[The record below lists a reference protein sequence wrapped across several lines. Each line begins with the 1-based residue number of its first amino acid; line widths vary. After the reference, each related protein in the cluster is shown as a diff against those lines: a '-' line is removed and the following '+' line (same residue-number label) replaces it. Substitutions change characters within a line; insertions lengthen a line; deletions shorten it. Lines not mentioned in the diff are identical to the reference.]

1 MTPKVSVIIP
11 VYNCELYIAEA
22 IESVFNQ
29 TYTDYEIIVIND
41 GSTDNT
47 CQVLQPYMTKIR
59 YFYQENK
66 GLSATRNQGIKM
78 AKGELIALLDADDL
92 FLCYKLQEQV
102 AIFDSQPSIG
112 LVQSGWRVVNEKGEK
127 IQDVEPWHKSPE
139 LDLVSWL
146 KWKATNPSG
155 MMFRKEWLERVNGFN
170 ENLRRLEDFDIVIR
184 LALAGCQATWFPK
197 VAVCYRQHSGNMTRN
212 LLAQTEVEE
221 KILDELFSNPNLP
234 PEIQDLEREL
244 RYGSLI
250 WNCWCLYK
258 SGYFAEMA
266 DYLDKSLK
274 FSPVS
279 VLKTICEWLYYFDYY
294 GSLENYSFNS
304 VSLNQIPEWQL
315 LINKIMPNGLPL
327 VSVVIPTFNNADY
340 ILKAITSIFSQTY
353 TFWEIIIIDDG
364 STDNTYQV
372 LESYLNQIHFS
383 QNFPTGNRPP
393 EPDKNF
399 QETGSNRDLALEFL
413 ENYPTGKRQPQ
424 ADKNFQEIG
433 SNQDS
438 SFNFSQNSP
447 TGNRQPQADGNFQE
461 IGSNQDLTLDFLEN
475 SPTGKRQPEA
485 DKNFQETGS
494 NQDSSFNFSQNSP
507 TGNRQSQADKNF
519 QEIGSNRDLT
529 LNFSQ
534 NSPTGNKQPQADK
547 NFHEIGSNQDLAL
560 DFSQNSPTGNK
571 QPQADKNFHEIGSNQ
586 DLALDFL
593 ENSPTG
599 NRPPQANKN
608 FHEIGSNQDSTL
620 DFSQNYPTG
629 NRPPQ
634 ADKNFQEIGSN
645 QDLALDFLE
654 NSPTGNIPPQ
664 ADKNFQE
671 IGSNQDL
678 ALDFLENSPT
688 GNIPPQADKN
698 FQEIGSNQDSTLD
711 FSQNYP
717 TGNRPPQA
725 DKNFQET
732 GSKQDSTLDFS
743 QNYPT
748 GNRPP
753 QADKNFQEIGSNQ
766 DSTLDFS
773 QNSPTG
779 NRPPQADK
787 NFQEIGSNQDL
798 ALDFSQNYPIGNRQP
813 EADKNYRE
821 KPSNQNL
828 TLTFAGGLIKY
839 VYQENQGPSIARNS
853 GIEIAQGEY
862 IAFLDADDFFLPE
875 KLAEQVGCFAE
886 DSTLTMVQTGWRFVD
901 EKGNTIKDVKPW
913 KNSTELDLENWLIWQ
928 ATLPSAMMFKSEW
941 LKLNGGF
948 DKRYFGIEDLEI
960 VLRLALTG
968 GKATWLKK
976 VCVCYRQ
983 RNSSVSGLDNRQKIT
998 QELEKLLDDFFQ
1010 KPNLPTAIRQIE
1022 NQIKYRSLLWNCWR
1036 LYKAGNF
1043 SEMATYL
1050 QKSLSYTS
1058 DSPTAAICTWIELFT
1073 KLDSQ
1078 EGNQFNAYSF
1088 SQLPEW
1094 KKLISNIFN
1103 PVVPRVTVIIA
1114 TYNNAHYILEAI
1126 ASIFNQTYTSYEV
1139 IVIDDGSNDHT
1150 RQVLEPYLDKIR
1162 YVYQENK
1169 GVSHARNLGLEMA
1182 RGEFISFLDADDFF
1196 LPDKLAKQ
1204 VAIFDSR
1211 PSLGIVH
1218 SGWRLVNQKGDKI
1231 SDIELWHGSPE
1242 LDLETWVVWK
1252 PVTISMMFRKSWIK
1266 SAGGFDTRW
1275 HHGEDIDLVLR
1286 LSINGCEAVWLPK
1299 VTYCYRQHHRNATRK
1314 SSQQAVSMMAVLDN
1328 FFTRPNLSI
1337 SIRQLEGKSRYY
1349 TLSWLAWQAHRN
1361 GDLIEMGKYLR
1372 QAGKY
1377 TPLSMTETIEYWMDS
1392 FNSLYQ
1398 QYGYNFDAY
1407 TLTNSDVWQQLMLDM
1422 VIPFH

>member
-1 MTPKVSVIIP
+1 MNPKVSVIIP
-11 VYNCELYIAEA
+11 VYNCELYIAQA
-22 IESVFNQ
+22 IESVLNQ

-47 CQVLQPYMTKIR
+47 HQVLQPYMKKIR

-102 AIFDSQPSIG
+102 AIFDAQPNIG

-127 IQDVEPWHKSPE
+127 IEDIEPWYKSPK

-146 KWKATNPSG
+146 KWKATNPSA
-155 MMFRKEWLERVNGFN
+155 MMFRKEWLEKVNGFN

-184 LALAGCQATWFPK
+184 LALASCQATWFPK
-197 VAVCYRQHSGNMTRN
+197 VAVCYRQHRGNMTRN

-234 PEIQDLEREL
+234 EKIQHLEREL

-266 DYLDKSLK
+266 DYLHKSLK

-279 VLKTICEWLYYFDYY
+279 VLKTICEWLYYFHYY
-294 GSLENYSFNS
+294 ASLENYSFNS
-304 VSLNQIPEWQL
+304 VSLNKIPEWQL
-315 LINKIMPNGLPL
+315 LINQIMPNGLPV

-340 ILKAITSIFSQTY
+340 ILKAIESVCNQTY
-353 TFWEIIIIDDG
+353 TLWEIIIIDDG

-372 LESYLNQIHFS
+372 LESYLNTTDFL
-383 QNFPTGNRPP
+383 QNSAARNRQQ
-393 EPDKNF
+393 KTKINT
-399 QETGSNRDLALEFL
+399 QEK
-413 ENYPTGKRQPQ
+413 EN
-424 ADKNFQEIG
+424 
-433 SNQDS
+433 NQDLILDL
-438 SFNFSQNSP
+438 FQNSAK
-447 TGNRQPQADGNFQE
+447 GNRQQKIEKNTQE
-461 IGSNQDLTLDFLEN
+461 KGSSQD
-475 SPTGKRQPEA
+475 
-485 DKNFQETGS
+485 
-494 NQDSSFNFSQNSP
+494 
-507 TGNRQSQADKNF
+507 
-519 QEIGSNRDLT
+519 
-529 LNFSQ
+529 
-534 NSPTGNKQPQADK
+534 
-547 NFHEIGSNQDLAL
+547 
-560 DFSQNSPTGNK
+560 
-571 QPQADKNFHEIGSNQ
+571 
-586 DLALDFL
+586 
-593 ENSPTG
+593 
-599 NRPPQANKN
+599 
-608 FHEIGSNQDSTL
+608 
-620 DFSQNYPTG
+620 
-629 NRPPQ
+629 
-634 ADKNFQEIGSN
+634 
-645 QDLALDFLE
+645 
-654 NSPTGNIPPQ
+654 
-664 ADKNFQE
+664 
-671 IGSNQDL
+671 
-678 ALDFLENSPT
+678 
-688 GNIPPQADKN
+688 
-698 FQEIGSNQDSTLD
+698 
-711 FSQNYP
+711 
-717 TGNRPPQA
+717 
-725 DKNFQET
+725 
-732 GSKQDSTLDFS
+732 
-743 QNYPT
+743 
-748 GNRPP
+748 
-753 QADKNFQEIGSNQ
+753 
-766 DSTLDFS
+766 
-773 QNSPTG
+773 
-779 NRPPQADK
+779 
-787 NFQEIGSNQDL
+787 
-798 ALDFSQNYPIGNRQP
+798 
-813 EADKNYRE
+813 
-821 KPSNQNL
+821 L
-828 TLTFAGGLIKY
+828 TLTFARCLIKY
-839 VYQENQGPSIARNS
+839 LYQENQGPSIARNY

-901 EKGNTIKDVKPW
+901 EKGNTIKDVEPW
-913 KNSTELDLENWLIWQ
+913 ENSTELNLENWLIWQ
-928 ATLPSAMMFKSEW
+928 ATLPSAMMFKSKW
-941 LKLNGGF
+941 LKVNGGF

-968 GKATWLKK
+968 GKATWLRK

-983 RNSSVSGLDNRQKIT
+983 RNSSVSGLKNREKIT
-998 QELEKLLDDFFQ
+998 QELEKLLDDFFH

-1022 NQIKYRSLLWNCWR
+1022 NQVKYRSLLWNCWR

-1043 SEMATYL
+1043 SEMATCL
-1050 QKSLSYTS
+1050 QKSLNYTS
-1058 DSPTAAICTWIELFT
+1058 DSPTVAICTWIELFT

-1103 PVVPRVTVIIA
+1103 PVVPRVSVIIA

-1126 ASIFNQTYTSYEV
+1126 ASIFNQTYTSYEI
-1139 IVIDDGSNDHT
+1139 IVIDDGSTDNT
-1150 RQVLEPYLDKIR
+1150 RQVLEPYLDKLR

-1169 GVSHARNLGLEMA
+1169 GVSQARNLGLEIA
-1182 RGEFISFLDADDFF
+1182 QGEFISFLDADDFF

-1204 VAIFDSR
+1204 VAIFDAR

-1218 SGWRLVNQKGDKI
+1218 SGWRLVNKKGEKI
-1231 SDIELWHGSPE
+1231 SDIELWHSSPE
-1242 LDLETWVVWK
+1242 LDLETWVIWK

-1275 HHGEDIDLVLR
+1275 HHGEDIDLILR
-1286 LSINGCEAVWLPK
+1286 LSVNGCEAVWLPK

-1314 SSQQAVSMMAVLDN
+1314 STQQATSMMSVLDD
-1328 FFTRPNLSI
+1328 FFSRPNLPI

-1377 TPLSMTETIEYWMDS
+1377 TPLSMTETILHWVDS

-1398 QYGYNFDAY
+1398 EYGYNFDAY
-1407 TLTNSDVWQQLMLDM
+1407 ALTNSDVWQQLMLDM
-1422 VIPFH
+1422 VITI

>member
-11 VYNCELYIAEA
+11 VYNCELYIAQA
-22 IESVFNQ
+22 IESVLNQ

-47 CQVLQPYMTKIR
+47 YQILQPYMTKIR

-92 FLCYKLQEQV
+92 FLSDKLEKQV
-102 AIFDSQPSIG
+102 AIFDAQPNIG

-127 IQDVEPWHKSPE
+127 IEDVEPWHKSPE

-146 KWKATNPSG
+146 KWKATNPSS

-170 ENLRRLEDFDIVIR
+170 EEFRRLEDFDIVIR

-212 LLAQTEVEE
+212 LLAQIAVEE
-221 KILDELFSNPNLP
+221 KILDELFSNSNLP
-234 PEIQDLEREL
+234 LEIQHLEREL

-266 DYLDKSLK
+266 DYLHKSLN

-279 VLKTICEWLYYFDYY
+279 VLKTICEWLYYFHYY
-294 GSLENYSFNS
+294 ASLENYSFNS
-304 VSLNQIPEWQL
+304 VSLNQIPEWQF

-340 ILKAITSIFSQTY
+340 IVKAIESVFAQTY
-353 TFWEIIIIDDG
+353 TFWEIIVVDDG
-364 STDNTYQV
+364 STDRTYQV
-372 LESYLNQIHFS
+372 LESYLNQIDFLPNFPTGNRLQKTERSQNLPSDFS
-383 QNFPTGNRPP
+383 QNFPTGNRQEKPGANFP
-393 EPDKNF
+393 ETESSQNLPSDFSQNFPTGNRLQETESSQNLPSDFSQNFPTGNRLQETESSQNLPSDFSQNFPIGNRLQETESSQNLPSDFSQNFPIGNRQEKPGANF
-399 QETGSNRDLALEFL
+399 QET
-413 ENYPTGKRQPQ
+413 
-424 ADKNFQEIG
+424 
-433 SNQDS
+433 
-438 SFNFSQNSP
+438 
-447 TGNRQPQADGNFQE
+447 
-461 IGSNQDLTLDFLEN
+461 GSNQDLTLDFLSN
-475 SPTGKRQPEA
+475 SSTGNKQEEA
-485 DKNFQETGS
+485 DKNIQKKE
-494 NQDSSFNFSQNSP
+494 
-507 TGNRQSQADKNF
+507 
-519 QEIGSNRDLT
+519 
-529 LNFSQ
+529 
-534 NSPTGNKQPQADK
+534 
-547 NFHEIGSNQDLAL
+547 
-560 DFSQNSPTGNK
+560 
-571 QPQADKNFHEIGSNQ
+571 
-586 DLALDFL
+586 
-593 ENSPTG
+593 
-599 NRPPQANKN
+599 
-608 FHEIGSNQDSTL
+608 
-620 DFSQNYPTG
+620 
-629 NRPPQ
+629 
-634 ADKNFQEIGSN
+634 
-645 QDLALDFLE
+645 
-654 NSPTGNIPPQ
+654 
-664 ADKNFQE
+664 
-671 IGSNQDL
+671 
-678 ALDFLENSPT
+678 
-688 GNIPPQADKN
+688 
-698 FQEIGSNQDSTLD
+698 
-711 FSQNYP
+711 
-717 TGNRPPQA
+717 
-725 DKNFQET
+725 
-732 GSKQDSTLDFS
+732 
-743 QNYPT
+743 
-748 GNRPP
+748 
-753 QADKNFQEIGSNQ
+753 
-766 DSTLDFS
+766 
-773 QNSPTG
+773 
-779 NRPPQADK
+779 
-787 NFQEIGSNQDL
+787 
-798 ALDFSQNYPIGNRQP
+798 
-813 EADKNYRE
+813 
-821 KPSNQNL
+821 SNQNS
-828 TLTFAGGLIKY
+828 TLTFARGLIKY
-839 VYQENQGPSIARNS
+839 VYQENQGPSIARNY
-853 GIEIAQGEY
+853 GIEIAQGKY

-901 EKGNTIKDVKPW
+901 EKGQTIKDVKPW
-913 KNSTELDLENWLIWQ
+913 ENSTELDLENWLIWQ

-941 LKLNGGF
+941 LKVNGGF

-968 GKATWLKK
+968 GKATWLRK

-983 RNSSVSGLDNRQKIT
+983 RSSSVSGLDNRQKIT
-998 QELEKLLDDFFQ
+998 QELEKLLDDFFD

-1036 LYKAGNF
+1036 LYKAGNL

-1058 DSPTAAICTWIELFT
+1058 DSPTTAICTWIELFT

-1103 PVVPRVTVIIA
+1103 PVVPRVSVIIA
-1114 TYNNAHYILEAI
+1114 TYNNANYILEAI
-1126 ASIFNQTYTSYEV
+1126 ASIFNQTYTSYEI
-1139 IVIDDGSNDHT
+1139 IVIDDGSTDNT
-1150 RQVLEPYLDKIR
+1150 RQILEPYLDKIR

-1182 RGEFISFLDADDFF
+1182 QGEFISFLDADDFF

-1204 VAIFDSR
+1204 VAVFDSR

-1218 SGWRLVNQKGDKI
+1218 SGWRLINEKGEKI
-1231 SDIELWHGSPE
+1231 SDIELWHGSLE

-1299 VTYCYRQHHRNATRK
+1299 VTYCYRQHQCNATRK

-1328 FFTRPNLSI
+1328 FFARENLSI
-1337 SIRQLEGKSRYY
+1337 SIRKLEAKSRYY

-1361 GDLIEMGKYLR
+1361 GDLIEMDKYLR
-1372 QAGKY
+1372 KACKY
-1377 TPLSMTETIEYWMDS
+1377 TPLSIIETIDHWVES
-1392 FNSLYQ
+1392 FHNLYQ
-1398 QYGYNFDAY
+1398 DYGYDFDVY
-1407 TLTNSDVWQQLMLDM
+1407 SFTNSDVWQKLMLDM
-1422 VIPFH
+1422 IISI